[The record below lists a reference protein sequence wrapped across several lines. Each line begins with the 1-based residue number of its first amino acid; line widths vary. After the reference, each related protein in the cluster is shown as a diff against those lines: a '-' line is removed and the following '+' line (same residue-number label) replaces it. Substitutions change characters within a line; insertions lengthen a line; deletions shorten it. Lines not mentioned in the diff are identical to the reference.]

1 MTQNSRFIAINGREL
16 RTQRLVRGWTQ
27 QRLAKIAGYT
37 ERLVRKAEKGGT
49 LDIATIQDLAEA
61 LSTPAQA
68 VAVESLTMDIS
79 AIARKWVESW
89 ELLETRMLPEIEP
102 FLAEDFEFVCPGEPG
117 TAPFVGTFR
126 GAAGMQQW
134 LDAYFSVLQRNKNI
148 EVEYMVGENTVLA
161 RWMES
166 GTFLGMPTPPVQIN
180 MHFRFVDGLIAR
192 IVDDYDTLTGATIAA
207 DAKARRLDKNQ

>member
-117 TAPFVGTFR
+117 AAPFVGTFR
-126 GAAGMQQW
+126 GAVGMQQW
-134 LDAYFSVLQRNKNI
+134 LDAYFSVLQRNKI
-148 EVEYMVGENTVLA
+148 SKWSTWSEKIPSSPDGWRVALSSVCRPRPSKSTC
-161 RWMES
+161 
-166 GTFLGMPTPPVQIN
+166 TF
-180 MHFRFVDGLIAR
+180 GLSM
-192 IVDDYDTLTGATIAA
+192 D
-207 DAKARRLDKNQ
+207 